1 MRVSFCRCNSRLQE
15 EFIQAQNEIKHLLC
29 DKQSL
34 QDKMNLQMVEFQKSL
49 LAKTKE
55 VEEIRQQVSQ
65 AQRRDISASLLIWC
79 CSSEQSWTDIYVV

>member
-1 MRVSFCRCNSRLQE
+1 MSFCFNSRLQE

-34 QDKMNLQMVEFQKSL
+34 QDKMSTQMVELQKSL

-55 VEEIRQQVSQ
+55 SEELRKQVSQ
-65 AQRRDISASLLIWC
+65 
-79 CSSEQSWTDIYVV
+79 SSEIPRVIMNISVFFF

>member
-1 MRVSFCRCNSRLQE
+1 MKVYFCCFNSRLQE

-55 VEEIRQQVSQ
+55 LEEIRQQVSQ
-65 AQRRDISASLLIWC
+65 AQRQSISAFRLNWC
-79 CSSEQSWTDIYVV
+79 CSSEQSSTDIHVV